1 MGCNCKTTEK
11 IIDIQNRYGTKQQ
24 VSAIEKI
31 KFYLEELPKL
41 ILIAILSVV
50 FSPILLIVGIIVIV
64 KENGVI
70 NINKLLNRFIKQ
82 KRNE

>member
-31 KFYLEELPKL
+31 KFYLEEFPKL
-41 ILIAILSVV
+41 TLIAILIVV
-50 FSPILLIVGIIVIV
+50 FSPILLIIGIIFII

>member
-31 KFYLEELPKL
+31 KFYLEEMPKL
-41 ILIAILSVV
+41 ILIAILGVV
-50 FSPILLIVGIIVIV
+50 FLPILVIVGIVLII

-70 NINKLLNRFIKQ
+70 NINKLLNRFIKH
-82 KRNE
+82 

>member
-31 KFYLEELPKL
+31 KFYLEEFP
-41 ILIAILSVV
+41 
-50 FSPILLIVGIIVIV
+50 
-64 KENGVI
+64 
-70 NINKLLNRFIKQ
+70 
-82 KRNE
+82 